1 MTPRPELRI
10 MLRERRRAL
19 SRAQRRQS
27 AAELARRVS
36 ALRAFRCARH
46 IAFYLPHDGE
56 MELAAL
62 LARALRYGKRCYL
75 PVLCRRN
82 RLAFAPYRTGDRLSP
97 NRFGI
102 PEPALPRNGW
112 PRNGWT
118 QAAMLDL
125 ILMPLVAFDAR
136 GNRLGMGAGFYDRTL
151 GFLKQR
157 RHWRRPRLMGVAYD
171 FQCVPDITPAPWD
184 VALDSIVTE
193 KNTYHTPRV

>member
-1 MTPRPELRI
+1 MNSRPEARAALRK
-10 MLRERRRAL
+10 RRRAL

-27 AAELARRVS
+27 AETLARRIS

-46 IAFYLPHDGE
+46 VAFYLPNDGE

-62 LARALRYGKRCYL
+62 LRRALRYGKRCYL

-82 RLAFAPYRTGDRLSP
+82 RLAFAPYRRGDRLSP

-102 PEPALPRNGW
+102 PEPVLPK
-112 PRNGWT
+112 NGWT
-118 QAAMLDL
+118 KAAMLDL
-125 ILMPLVAFDAR
+125 VLMPLVAFDAR

-151 GFLKQR
+151 GFLKRR

-171 FQCVPDITPAPWD
+171 FQRVPDITPAPWD
-184 VALDSIVTE
+184 VALDLIVTE
-193 KNTYHTPRV
+193 ENIYSAPHV